1 MRLAYYPGCS
11 LDATSIEYGMSTH
24 RMAKLLGIDLWE
36 IPDWNCC
43 GASSA
48 HQTNHLLAISLPA
61 RNLAI
66 AEKEGLDTLA
76 PCAACYNR
84 MRATEYEVR
93 ASAKTRSQVEEA
105 IGMPFQATQNS
116 VSVLELLAER
126 YGLDN
131 LASKVTKPLKGM
143 TPACYYGCLLVRP
156 VAITGFDDPEDPQS
170 MDNIMKTLGASPVDW
185 AFKTECC
192 GAGLGVTQTDICL
205 EMTYRILKNAKE
217 MGADSI
223 VTACPVCHLNL
234 DMRQKAIEKK
244 YQTEF
249 NLPVYYVT
257 ELVAIACGDEPPTVG
272 TNRHFVEANA
282 IFRQLP
288 AKAKAM
294 EEAAAQAASKKG
306 KGAAKAKADKAPA
319 KSEEPAA
326 SEDANLALAKKVY
339 DDQTKAAQLAEILVQ
354 EPARAAKLEEILEQD
369 KGKALKVADALLAK
383 KAKEKSAG
391 EEGNKA

>member
-1 MRLAYYPGCS
+1 VRLAYYPGCS
-11 LDATSIEYGMSTH
+11 LDATSIEYGMSTQ
-24 RMAKLLGIDLWE
+24 RMAKILGIDLWE

-93 ASAKTRSQVEEA
+93 TSAKTRSQVEEA
-105 IGMPFQATQNS
+105 LGMSYQATQNS
-116 VSVLELLAER
+116 VSVLELLADR

-131 LASKVTKPLKGM
+131 LASKVTNPLKGM

-170 MDNIMKTLGASPVDW
+170 MDSIMKALGASPVDW

-257 ELVAIACGDEPPTVG
+257 ELVAIACGAEPPTVG
-272 TNRHFVEANA
+272 TNRHFVEANT

-294 EEAAAQAASKKG
+294 EEAAQASKAG
-306 KGAAKAKADKAPA
+306 KGTAKAKAEKAPA
-319 KSEEPAA
+319 KSEESEAA
-326 SEDANLALAKKVY
+326 AESSSLGLANKVY
-339 DDQTKAAQLAEILVQ
+339 EDKDKAAQLAEILEQ